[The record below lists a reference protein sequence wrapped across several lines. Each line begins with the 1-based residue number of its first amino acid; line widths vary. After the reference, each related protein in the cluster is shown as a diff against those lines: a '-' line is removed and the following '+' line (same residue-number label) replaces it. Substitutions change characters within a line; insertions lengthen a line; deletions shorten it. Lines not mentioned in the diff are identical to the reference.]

1 MNFVAEAFFDFKEPQ
16 GSTAHHTANN
26 GASYFNIY
34 VYRYPILK
42 DTEILASVQR
52 DS

>member
-1 MNFVAEAFFDFKEPQ
+1 LISRNPRQ
-16 GSTAHHTANN
+16 GSTAHHIENN

-42 DTEILASVQR
+42 DTAILVSVQKY
-52 DS
+52 S

>member
-1 MNFVAEAFFDFKEPQ
+1 MNFVAEALFNFKEPQ
-16 GSTAHHTANN
+16 GSTAHHIGNN

-42 DTEILASVQR
+42 DTAILAFV
-52 DS
+52 